1 MNTICEDSLS
11 NILRELEETMDKANL
26 LALELALKGLED
38 GDLQGTLPEK
48 IDGIGHFTRCAA
60 EATEEI
66 ERLVRQIKAA

>member
-1 MNTICEDSLS
+1 MNRTCDGSLS

-38 GDLQGTLPEK
+38 GDLHGTLSEK
-48 IDGIGHFTRCAA
+48 IDGIAHFTHCAA
-60 EATEEI
+60 NATEEI

>member
-1 MNTICEDSLS
+1 MDTTCDGSLS

-38 GDLQGTLPEK
+38 GDLHGTLSEK
-48 IDGIGHFTRCAA
+48 VDGIGHFTQCAA
-60 EATEEI
+60 NATEEI